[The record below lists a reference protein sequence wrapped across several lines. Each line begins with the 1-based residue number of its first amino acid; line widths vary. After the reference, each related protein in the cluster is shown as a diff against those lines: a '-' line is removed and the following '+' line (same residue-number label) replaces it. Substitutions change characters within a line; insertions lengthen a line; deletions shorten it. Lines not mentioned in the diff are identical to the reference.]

1 MAWTFYF
8 CENLTSL
15 DVSNFDTSNVTNMR
29 MMFLNCNLNTLD
41 VRNWNTSNVTD
52 MTKMFF
58 NCNKLTLD
66 FKTLN
71 LDVSNVTNHDKF
83 NYNAPGVT
91 EPTWVN

>member
-1 MAWTFYF
+1 MAWMFYF

-15 DVSNFDTSNVTNMR
+15 DVSNFDTSNVTNI
-29 MMFLNCNLNTLD
+29 
-41 VRNWNTSNVTD
+41 NVTD

-83 NYNAPGVT
+83 NYNALGVT